1 MDSIRLRAGISH
13 RSFADCAIILDIN
26 RDRYWRVG
34 SDLAMGLDWIEGRRP
49 GPITPETLFR
59 LEKLQLTEPTEVAR
73 PRRSTE
79 LPSVNASATEG
90 ECGAGGWRIAA
101 TVEIALLCAQTRL
114 VVQSRPLKSIIDR
127 LWSRR
132 EHGVK
137 QDAGNIAQLAKT
149 FEHHRRLIP
158 LPRKCLPDS
167 LAFLTFAAHRGHFP
181 NLVFGVEAWPFAAH
195 CWVQSDDTVLND
207 ALDHARSFSPIL
219 TI

>member
-34 SDLAMGLDWIEGRRP
+34 SDLALGLDWIEGRRP

-59 LEKLQLTEPTEVAR
+59 LEKLQLTEPTEGAR

-79 LPSVNASATEG
+79 LPSVSASATEG
-90 ECGAGGWRIAA
+90 ECGAGRWRIAA
-101 TVEIALLCAQTRL
+101 TVEIALLCAQARL
-114 VVQSRPLKSIIDR
+114 VVRSRPLRLIIDR
-127 LWSRR
+127 LRSARKR
-132 EHGVK
+132 KMK
-137 QDAGNIAQLAKT
+137 QSVGNVEVLAKT

-167 LAFLTFAAHRGHFP
+167 LAFLTFAANRGHFP

-195 CWVQSDDTVLND
+195 CWVQSGDIVLND
-207 ALDHARSFSPIL
+207 AHDHARSFSPIL